1 MNKKI
6 KTVISV
12 FLILGVITVMAC
24 SVAYIGLKKMRE
36 REKREDLV
44 WLARCELETLRND
57 KEVLYLRLKDINY
70 KDNYLNLKFD
80 TSVSFDEVIE
90 KSKDSLMYQD
100 LMSVIVLNLNKW
112 EKVSQ
117 YLTEAQV
124 DLNITYS
131 NNIVE
136 FPFTISYNQLADM
149 VSDKQLFDEGLEIF
163 VRRKKQEVLE
173 YARSHFRNDRYFKV
187 DSLHINNDFVS
198 LCMTYDDTKAELG
211 RTFLDPNNVPMHF
224 TDKVGE
230 MGSILNNMLSICAR
244 IDRGF
249 AFVYTAKKSR
259 KIQSCRRSAEKAKE
273 IYEDTVGKLWLD
285 NRSTNRVRTMI
296 YQVKSQN

>member
-36 REKREDLV
+36 HEKREDLV

-80 TSVSFDEVIE
+80 TSVSFDEIIE
-90 KSKDSLMYQD
+90 KSKDSLMHKD
-100 LMSVIVLNLNKW
+100 FMSVIVLNLNKW

-117 YLTEAQV
+117 YLAEAQV

-149 VSDKQLFDEGLEIF
+149 VSDKKLFDEGLEIF

-211 RTFLDPNNVPMHF
+211 HTFLDPNNVPMHF

-285 NRSTNRVRTMI
+285 NRTTNRVRTMI

>member
-1 MNKKI
+1 MNKRV

-12 FLILGVITVMAC
+12 FFIFGVIAVMGC
-24 SVAYIGLKKMRE
+24 FVAYIGLKKMRE

-70 KDNYLNLKFD
+70 EDNLLKLNFA
-80 TSVSFDEVIE
+80 TSISFDEIVE
-90 KSKDSLMYQD
+90 KSKDSLMYKD
-100 LMSVIVLNLNKW
+100 FMSVIVLNLNKW

-117 YLTEAQV
+117 YLKEAQV

-131 NNIVE
+131 NNMVE
-136 FPFTISYNQLADM
+136 FPFTISYNQLTDM

-163 VRRKKQEVLE
+163 VRRKKLEVLE
-173 YARSHFRNDRYFKV
+173 YARSHFKYDRYFQV
-187 DSLHINNDFVS
+187 DSLHINKDFVS
-198 LCMTYDDTKAELG
+198 LCLTYDDTKAELG
-211 RTFLDPNNVPMHF
+211 HTFLDPNNVPLHF

-249 AFVYTAKKSR
+249 AFVYTGKKKR
-259 KIQSCRRSAEKAKE
+259 KIQSCRRGTEKAKE

-285 NRSTNRVRTMI
+285 NRSTYRVRTVI
-296 YQVKSQN
+296 HRVKSQN